1 MGGTGRSYHLI
12 GHFSRAPKSPHRVIF
27 VQPVT
32 GFQVASVHSIY
43 DSLAMFRNY
52 GFGSANSPV
61 SHSFQGPEYL
71 ANDVD
76 CLGEAGIGRV
86 VGISG
91 EQLQPQWPRFAHR
104 LDTLHDK
111 PVSIP

>member
-1 MGGTGRSYHLI
+1 
-12 GHFSRAPKSPHRVIF
+12 
-27 VQPVT
+27 
-32 GFQVASVHSIY
+32 
-43 DSLAMFRNY
+43 MFRNY
-52 GFGSANSPV
+52 GFGSADSPV

-91 EQLQPQWPRFAHR
+91 EQLQPRWPRFAP
-104 LDTLHDK
+104 TVSIALHDK